1 MRLVL
6 LRDLHFV
13 CVFIDALKLELMTY
27 LTFKVTL
34 SGFEVIATYHP
45 AITKR
50 TA

>member
-13 CVFIDALKLELMTY
+13 WVFIDVIKLELMTY

-34 SGFEVIATYHP
+34 SGFKLIATYQP